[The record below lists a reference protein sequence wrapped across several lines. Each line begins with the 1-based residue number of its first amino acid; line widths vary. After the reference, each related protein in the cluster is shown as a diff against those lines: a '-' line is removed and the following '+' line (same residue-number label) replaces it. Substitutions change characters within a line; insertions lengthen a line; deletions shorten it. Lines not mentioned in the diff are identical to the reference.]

1 MPKTVLVVDDS
12 PTIREAVRLALA
24 GEPWDVVEAAG
35 EEEALAAMGE
45 APPDVVLC
53 DADLGEGDGLGLC
66 RRLREHPAGDRAPVV
81 LMGARVAPAAA
92 KAAGAIA
99 ILAKPFSS
107 EELLGAL
114 QEAVEMQSFGMDNL
128 ELDLT
133 AEADEKRP
141 AEAAP
146 APAGDEVEII
156 DLSDEDDLSEFEL
169 LEDLEPI
176 EVPPSPAEGE
186 PELGLDDL
194 LSFEADLGHGED
206 AGQPVDLGA
215 AAPAGAGEAED
226 EIGDLL
232 ASIGEEP
239 EEPAEAPVGDDEDI
253 GDLLASIADE
263 PAEAPAAEPAG
274 QDLDLGES
282 PRAAPEEEAP
292 PAGEPV
298 AIEEPGEPLGSA
310 PDAGAPPPEEA
321 AALPEQPLPDEVPEE
336 PAAAAAATFPET
348 PEAYEEGATGWE
360 EPGPTPPHRADWDE
374 GVEESAAPAAA
385 AADLAPAIESTVR
398 AALERSLSA
407 EALTPLVQATVEKVV
422 WEVVPQLAERLIQ
435 EAIEKLKQEPA

>member
-35 EEEALAAMGE
+35 EEEALAALGE
-45 APPDVVLC
+45 ASPDVVLC

-66 RRLREHPAGDRAPVV
+66 RRLREHPAAARAPVV

-141 AEAAP
+141 AGAAP

-176 EVPPSPAEGE
+176 EVPPPGEEE

-206 AGQPVDLGA
+206 AGQPVDLEA

-239 EEPAEAPVGDDEDI
+239 AEPAAAPVEGDDEDI

-274 QDLDLGES
+274 EDLDLGEG
-282 PRAAPEEEAP
+282 PWAAPEEEAP
-292 PAGEPV
+292 PAGEPG
-298 AIEEPGEPLGSA
+298 APEEPGEPLGSA
-310 PDAGAPPPEEA
+310 PGAGAPPPEEA
-321 AALPEQPLPDEVPEE
+321 AALPEEPLSDEVPEE

-360 EPGPTPPHRADWDE
+360 EPGQTPPHRADWDE
-374 GVEESAAPAAA
+374 GVEEPATPAAA
-385 AADLAPAIESTVR
+385 AAD
-398 AALERSLSA
+398 
-407 EALTPLVQATVEKVV
+407 
-422 WEVVPQLAERLIQ
+422 
-435 EAIEKLKQEPA
+435 